1 MSGRLLAI
9 GDIHG
14 CYHPL
19 RELVEDELQLTRDD
33 ELVLIGDY
41 IDRGPHSKSVL
52 DYIIGLKAAGFSIV
66 TLLGNHESMLLK
78 AMQEDMYLV
87 NWLFNGGRATLDSF
101 NIRHPDLIPDLY
113 LTFMHELKLF
123 YQVDPFIFVHAGFN
137 NAIAD
142 PFTDEHLMLWTRQE
156 NHFHPLFK
164 GKTIIHGHS
173 VNTVSDLH
181 TRMDERWGIINIDTG
196 CVYPHK
202 TDCGLLSAVD
212 LTHWEVFAV
221 RNR

>member
-41 IDRGPHSKSVL
+41 IDRGPQSKEVL
-52 DYIIGLKAAGFSIV
+52 DYIIQLKEGGYTVV

-78 AMQEDMYLV
+78 ALQEDMYLV

-101 NIRHPDLIPDLY
+101 NIRHPDQIPDLY

-142 PFTDEHLMLWTRQE
+142 PFTDEYQMLWTRQE
-156 NHFHPLFK
+156 NHFHPMFE

-173 VNTVSDLH
+173 VNPVSDLQNRLDTH
-181 TRMDERWGIINIDTG
+181 SAILNIDTG
-196 CVYPHK
+196 CVYMQRSG
-202 TDCGLLSAVD
+202 CGCLSAVD